1 MGEIPAFSRFFGGR
15 EIGSITDG
23 AGKLRD
29 AAVDRNAILGAWA
42 LPPGARL
49 AVVGRGVHH
58 LWRRRI
64 QVTEEGLRQ
73 RFAAE

>member
-1 MGEIPAFSRFFGGR
+1 MEKR

-29 AAVDRNAILGAWA
+29 AAVDRDAILEAWA
-42 LPPGARL
+42 LPSDAWL
-49 AVVGRGVHH
+49 AVVGRSVDH